1 MGGTKQ
7 PPTRRASCH
16 EARATLIRH
25 GFCRATFL
33 YFPYCGGFNLLP
45 ALADFLK
52 HVCHN
57 FPFAFFSQLFFIQP
71 LVRTLFKAPVQ
82 EAAGTAARIKSGHI
96 KEYYSDAF
104 LMPIPW

>member
-1 MGGTKQ
+1 MRKWEARNS

-33 YFPYCGGFNLLP
+33 YFPYCGGFNLLT
-45 ALADFLK
+45 ALADFPK

-71 LVRTLFKAPVQ
+71 LVRTLFKALFKKQ
-82 EAAGTAARIKSGHI
+82 LAQQHG
-96 KEYYSDAF
+96 
-104 LMPIPW
+104 